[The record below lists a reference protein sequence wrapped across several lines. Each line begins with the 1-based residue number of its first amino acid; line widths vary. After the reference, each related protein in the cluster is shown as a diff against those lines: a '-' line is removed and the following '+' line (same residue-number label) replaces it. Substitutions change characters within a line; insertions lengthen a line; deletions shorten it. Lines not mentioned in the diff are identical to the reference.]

1 MKRVQAKLTY
11 ANVVATLA
19 LFIALGGSSY
29 AALTITGRDVQNGSL
44 TARDVK
50 RNTLGGGRIKESKL
64 GTVPR
69 ARNAVRLGGLS
80 ARRLLLKCPS
90 DTLPAADVCVES
102 VSRPAAGYSSAE
114 GVCSNVNTPE
124 TAGRRLPS
132 YAELRVA
139 LNREGI
145 ALATGGELTNHIY
158 PNAQPSEL
166 DVLVITSETG
176 NVGLTQ
182 DNDATGRPFR
192 CVTDPLN

>member
-29 AALTITGRDVQNGSL
+29 AALTITGRDVKNGSL
-44 TARDVK
+44 TARDIK

-69 ARNAVRLGGLS
+69 ARNSVRLGGLS
-80 ARRLLLKCPS
+80 ARRLLLKCPP
-90 DTLPAADVCVES
+90 DTLPAADVCVEVTGRS
-102 VSRPAAGYSSAE
+102 ATGYGTAE
-114 GVCSNVNTPE
+114 GICSDVNTPE
-124 TAGRRLPS
+124 TPGRRLPS

-139 LNREGI
+139 LNYEQI
-145 ALATGGELTNHIY
+145 SLMPSGELTNHIY
-158 PNAQPSEL
+158 PRAGTDQL
-166 DVLVITSETG
+166 DVLVVTSETG
-176 NVGLTQ
+176 RVALTQ
-182 DNDATGRPFR
+182 NNDATGRPFR